1 MFRPIALVTAVA
13 ATATCLLT
21 TAAPGQERDLKFVLD
36 FISLGRHAP
45 WYVALGKGY
54 FKDEGLNV
62 TIMPSKG
69 TADAIR
75 TVATGGAE
83 LGFIDI
89 PSLVASGSAGASV
102 KIVAANYQKP
112 PYCIFTLN
120 PGANVTEPKQMADL
134 ELGSSTASFVPKIWA
149 AFMEMNKV
157 DSKTLKIVNIDA
169 AARVPMLA
177 AGKVQ
182 SIDQFLMSEP
192 AIRRAVT
199 NAKPV
204 CLFAGDYGL
213 EIYAN
218 SLGVSEDFL
227 TKNPDVVKKFTRA
240 ALKGWKDAL
249 ADPEEAARIEI
260 QYVKALDPAIV
271 VEEIAIL
278 KRIAVTPDVEKNGFG
293 YVSVD
298 RMKNTVDF
306 INKNIEVS
314 GDKLT
319 AEQIYRPGY
328 LPEISDQT
336 VVRAMDTR
344 ELSDKGLKLRQDMFG
359 KDAVEQRMN
368 AFGAFGEPLQNIIN
382 AYAYGDVWSRPALP
396 MATKSLAMIAM
407 MAAVGRPNELRVH
420 VKGALTNGCTA
431 EQIRGDPS
439 AGRDVW
445 RNSAG
450 ERGSSR
456 RRRRVAGKRSNV
468 VSGLPTYCCAIP
480 AASRTAFQRASSL
493 ARCLPNASG
502 EEPCTTTPALVNR
515 SRTTSSA
522 RLSLITLLSLA
533 MIAGGTSR
541 GAKMPYQVVTS

>member
-1 MFRPIALVTAVA
+1 MSRALIARVITIGAIALCLQSPA
-13 ATATCLLT
+13 AQA
-21 TAAPGQERDLKFVLD
+21 QERDLKFVLD

-83 LGFIDI
+83 IGFIDI
-89 PSLVASGSAGASV
+89 PSLVASGSAGANV

-120 PGANVTEPKQMADL
+120 PGANVTEPKQMAGL
-134 ELGSSTASFVPKIWA
+134 ELGSSTASFLPKIWA

-157 DSKTLKIVNIDA
+157 DSRTLKIVNIDA
-169 AARVPMLA
+169 ASRVPMLA

-218 SLGVSEDFL
+218 SIGVPEDFL
-227 TKNPDVVKKFTRA
+227 GKNPDVVKKFVRA

-249 ADPEEAARIEI
+249 ADPEEASRIEI
-260 QYVKALDPAIV
+260 QYVKALDPQII
-271 VEEIAIL
+271 VEELQIL
-278 KRIAVTPDVEKNGFG
+278 KRIAITPDVEAKGFG
-293 YVSVD
+293 TISME

-319 AEQIYRPGY
+319 AEQIYRAGY
-328 LPEISDQT
+328 LP
-336 VVRAMDTR
+336 
-344 ELSDKGLKLRQDMFG
+344 
-359 KDAVEQRMN
+359 
-368 AFGAFGEPLQNIIN
+368 
-382 AYAYGDVWSRPALP
+382 DVPIKP
-396 MATKSLAMIAM
+396 
-407 MAAVGRPNELRVH
+407 
-420 VKGALTNGCTA
+420 
-431 EQIRGDPS
+431 
-439 AGRDVW
+439 
-445 RNSAG
+445 
-450 ERGSSR
+450 
-456 RRRRVAGKRSNV
+456 
-468 VSGLPTYCCAIP
+468 
-480 AASRTAFQRASSL
+480 
-493 ARCLPNASG
+493 
-502 EEPCTTTPALVNR
+502 
-515 SRTTSSA
+515 
-522 RLSLITLLSLA
+522 
-533 MIAGGTSR
+533 
-541 GAKMPYQVVTS
+541 

>member
-1 MFRPIALVTAVA
+1 MFRSLIALVTALA
-13 ATATCLLT
+13 AGATSLLC
-21 TAAPGQERDLKFVLD
+21 TAAQAQERDVKFVLD

-89 PSLVASGSAGASV
+89 PSLVASGSAGSAV

-120 PGANVTEPKQMADL
+120 PGANVTEPKQMAGL

-157 DSKTLKIVNIDA
+157 DSKTLKVVNIDA
-169 AARVPMLA
+169 ASRVPMLA

-199 NAKPV
+199 TAKPV

-227 TKNPDVVKKFTRA
+227 AKNPEVVKKFTRA

-249 ADPEEAARIEI
+249 ANPEEAAKIEI
-260 QYVKALDPAIV
+260 QYVKALDPQIV

-278 KRIAVTPDVEKNGFG
+278 KRIAITPDVEKNGFG
-293 YVSVD
+293 YISPE

-328 LPEISDQT
+328 LPE
-336 VVRAMDTR
+336 
-344 ELSDKGLKLRQDMFG
+344 
-359 KDAVEQRMN
+359 
-368 AFGAFGEPLQNIIN
+368 
-382 AYAYGDVWSRPALP
+382 
-396 MATKSLAMIAM
+396 
-407 MAAVGRPNELRVH
+407 
-420 VKGALTNGCTA
+420 
-431 EQIRGDPS
+431 
-439 AGRDVW
+439 
-445 RNSAG
+445 
-450 ERGSSR
+450 
-456 RRRRVAGKRSNV
+456 
-468 VSGLPTYCCAIP
+468 
-480 AASRTAFQRASSL
+480 
-493 ARCLPNASG
+493 
-502 EEPCTTTPALVNR
+502 TP
-515 SRTTSSA
+515 
-522 RLSLITLLSLA
+522 I
-533 MIAGGTSR
+533 
-541 GAKMPYQVVTS
+541 KP

>member
-1 MFRPIALVTAVA
+1 MSSLTTGPHGLDEACAERSTRSPIAATRCERRLEYHVKYLMVFRASNAA
-13 ATATCLLT
+13 ATAALATRLHADGSQVREGQMSRALIARVLAAAVIAACLQS
-21 TAAPGQERDLKFVLD
+21 AAAQAQERDLKFVLD

-54 FKDEGLNV
+54 FKEEGLNV

-83 LGFIDI
+83 IGFIDI
-89 PSLVASGSAGASV
+89 PSLVASGSAGSTV

-120 PGANVTEPKQMADL
+120 PGANVTEPKQMAGL

-157 DSKTLKIVNIDA
+157 DSKTLKVVNIDA
-169 AARVPMLA
+169 ASRVPMLA

-182 SIDQFLMSEP
+182 SIDQFLMSES

-199 NAKPV
+199 TAKPV

-227 TKNPDVVKKFTRA
+227 AKNPEVVKKFTRA

-249 ADPEEAARIEI
+249 ANPEEAAKIEI
-260 QYVKALDPAIV
+260 QYVKALDPQIV

-278 KRIAVTPDVEKNGFG
+278 KRIAITPDVEKNGFG
-293 YVSVD
+293 YVSPE

-328 LPEISDQT
+328 LLE
-336 VVRAMDTR
+336 
-344 ELSDKGLKLRQDMFG
+344 
-359 KDAVEQRMN
+359 
-368 AFGAFGEPLQNIIN
+368 
-382 AYAYGDVWSRPALP
+382 
-396 MATKSLAMIAM
+396 
-407 MAAVGRPNELRVH
+407 
-420 VKGALTNGCTA
+420 
-431 EQIRGDPS
+431 
-439 AGRDVW
+439 
-445 RNSAG
+445 
-450 ERGSSR
+450 
-456 RRRRVAGKRSNV
+456 
-468 VSGLPTYCCAIP
+468 
-480 AASRTAFQRASSL
+480 
-493 ARCLPNASG
+493 
-502 EEPCTTTPALVNR
+502 TP
-515 SRTTSSA
+515 
-522 RLSLITLLSLA
+522 I
-533 MIAGGTSR
+533 
-541 GAKMPYQVVTS
+541 KP